1 MKEAKPHLKK
11 LSTPETQPA
20 PVISLSPTSQTK
32 NHNQTHDSIT
42 GVNPKRTH
50 GFGLWGNERVVVGI
64 RVDKELYLRFKSVS
78 KRVFGSV
85 CNPIESFMAAVVGLA
100 ENGVNPSNTVR
111 IGRVVIERN
120 LRERRK
126 QVRGDL
132 VGLRGVEVV
141 EEPKGEGEVVV
152 SKPKAEGVVV
162 SKPKRRLDYSGWSV
176 EELKREL
183 VRLRE
188 VGDSVS
194 AQFVVWELRKRG
206 VKA

>member
-1 MKEAKPHLKK
+1 MKNTKPHLKK
-11 LSTPETQPA
+11 LSSQTT
-20 PVISLSPTSQTK
+20 PVISLSPTPETK
-32 NHNQTHDSIT
+32 TNTQTHDSIT

-50 GFGLWGNERVVVGI
+50 GFGLWGNERVVVGV

-100 ENGVNPSNTVR
+100 ESGVNPSNTVR
-111 IGRVVIERN
+111 IGKIVIERN

-126 QVRGDL
+126 QGVGDL
-132 VGLRGVEVV
+132 VGLRGI
-141 EEPKGEGEVVV
+141 EELEGEVVV
-152 SKPKAEGVVV
+152 SKPKVGVA
-162 SKPKRRLDYSGWSV
+162 SKRRLDYSGWSV
-176 EELKREL
+176 EDLRREL

-188 VGDSVS
+188 LGDSTGV
-194 AQFVVWELRKRG
+194 QFVVGELRKRG

>member
-132 VGLRGVEVV
+132 VGLRGVE
-141 EEPKGEGEVVV
+141 E
-152 SKPKAEGVVV
+152 PKAEGVVV